1 MPTSV
6 EREFNLRRIQ
16 RFIAKYALNHDL
28 VARMV
33 FSLLPPVKT
42 RLVLSMNRTNGKFG
56 IFDVNILMLDVTY
69 NGIHIVAS
77 TGVCPIHFFFP
88 VFLLIIVH
96 EKTLSFCLHETVI
109 SKRNSIALIRDMKY
123 ILPMHLLRDIL
134 IVSWLEISS
143 T

>member
-77 TGVCPIHFFFP
+77 TGVCPIHFS
-88 VFLLIIVH
+88 FLYFYLLLYTR
-96 EKTLSFCLHETVI
+96 KSYLSVYMRL
-109 SKRNSIALIRDMKY
+109 
-123 ILPMHLLRDIL
+123 
-134 IVSWLEISS
+134 
-143 T
+143 